1 MEREK
6 RYIPVTVRF
15 DAEGKMRPIELE
27 FDEAHRYRID
37 RITDVR
43 RAACQSVGGVG
54 DRYTCLIRGQERYL
68 WFEKAPPC
76 SAPVRNPRRSR
87 KSKNNSLSI
96 SIAFTVDEIDVWHTG
111 SSGHTLSLSGFT
123 SLCALCLGKLF
134 A

>member
-37 RITDVR
+37 RIIDVR

-54 DRYTCLIRGQERYL
+54 DRYTCCIRGQERYL
-68 WFEKAPPC
+68 WFEKGRWFVEAKEHKTSC
-76 SAPVRNPRRSR
+76 AVLRTTIMGKSQSA
-87 KSKNNSLSI
+87 
-96 SIAFTVDEIDVWHTG
+96 
-111 SSGHTLSLSGFT
+111 
-123 SLCALCLGKLF
+123 
-134 A
+134 